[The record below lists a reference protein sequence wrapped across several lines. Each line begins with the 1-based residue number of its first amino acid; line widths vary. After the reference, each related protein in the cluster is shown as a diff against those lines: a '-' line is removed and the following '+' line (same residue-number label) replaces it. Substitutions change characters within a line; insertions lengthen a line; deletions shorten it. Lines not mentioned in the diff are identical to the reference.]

1 MPKLWVKDAGTWKQ
15 VKQLYIKDGGVWKS
29 PTVGLIN
36 DAGIGKQF
44 YPDTV
49 PTVVYSTPGTRTYT
63 VPFGVTSL
71 RVSYPTPS
79 GIVNSTLAVTPGE
92 VLNVVTG
99 DYNVASSVGALSIPA
114 YSQVVYNHTAGNV
127 DNNLRQTFSVATTN
141 AATAST
147 TNTQNAASTT
157 NLNVNGIFFSVDF
170 EDNQGDFGESI
181 TISTVPIAT
190 LVGTYR
196 MIGTITSSR
205 GQSGFSI
212 GPTLPTAANSW
223 RSQFNITEFGF
234 SNFLVLWNI
243 RVEQQG
249 WVQITPLNP
258 NVISYN
264 TPGDYTFTVPA
275 GVTSMTATGCGGGGG
290 GGSGDGG
297 ANNDGPGYGGAGSNR
312 ITQSFSVTP
321 GQVLNIVVGAAGT
334 VGYGQRGG
342 AGFPTMVAGTAG
354 SFISMGGGG
363 GASWNGWGPVGQ
375 ISPQYFNIITGQTVP
390 AVEDTVYRGGI
401 GVNGANNGGR
411 PGAGTSTNGGSNGG
425 TGGPYNMQAGSQG
438 TGGQLSITF

>member
-15 VKQLYIKDGGVWKS
+15 VKQLYVKDGGVWKS

-63 VPFGVTSL
+63 IPNGVTSL

-127 DNNLRQTFSVATTN
+127 DDNLRQTFSVATTN

-170 EDNQGDFGESI
+170 ENNQGDFGESI

-196 MIGTITSSR
+196 MVGTITSSR

-223 RSQFNITEFGF
+223 RSQFNITESGF

-264 TPGDYTFTVPA
+264 TPGDYTFTIPN
-275 GVTSMTATGCGGGGG
+275 GVTSITVSGCGGGAGG
-290 GGSGDGG
+290 GGSDAG
-297 ANNDGPGYGGAGSNR
+297 ANYNGNGGAGGGSNIISQT
-312 ITQSFSVTP
+312 ITVTP
-321 GQVLNIVVGAAGT
+321 GQVLSITVGA
-334 VGYGQRGG
+334 GG
-342 AGFPTMVAGTAG
+342 AGGGVYASGTAG
-354 SFISMGGGG
+354 VASTVSGTGVSFSAAGG
-363 GASWNGWGPVGQ
+363 
-375 ISPQYFNIITGQTVP
+375 
-390 AVEDTVYRGGI
+390 
-401 GVNGANNGGR
+401 GANNGYVVNSGINGLAGLGANGANYQEPR
-411 PGAGTSTNGGSNGG
+411 PRTTAAGTSTNGGANGG
-425 TGGPYNMQAGSQG
+425 SGGVRGSGGAGQNG
-438 TGGQLSITF
+438 KLTITY